1 MIENSKSILGIFKL
15 PFVLIDIVIKYQKEQ
30 NIYKEKIKHNPN
42 LKRLELEAYSD
53 YKDALGL
60 KNHLSYKLG
69 IALIKANKNWYKGG
83 YIKFIFEVI
92 KIRMDYNKRI

>member
-1 MIENSKSILGIFKL
+1 MIENSKSILDIFKL
-15 PFVLIDIVIKYQKEQ
+15 SFALIDIV
-30 NIYKEKIKHNPN
+30 IKHNPN

-69 IALIKANKNWYKGG
+69 RTLIKANKNWYKGG